1 MICVLGGLGNMLGG
15 FIAAFIFA
23 QLISIGGF
31 FFQIE
36 WGYVMA
42 FVFFIVMM
50 FIRPQGLLGR
60 KS

>member
-1 MICVLGGLGNMLGG
+1 MLGG